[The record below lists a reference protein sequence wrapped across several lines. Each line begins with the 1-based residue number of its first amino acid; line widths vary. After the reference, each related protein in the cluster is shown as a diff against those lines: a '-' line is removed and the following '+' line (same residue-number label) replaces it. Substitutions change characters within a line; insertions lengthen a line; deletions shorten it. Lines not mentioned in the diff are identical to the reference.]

1 MRTGAPLCCF
11 DDDLMRAASAAQAR
25 FNSTC
30 NRRSSSVRA
39 IAGRVRW
46 SNTRRLPWLFSLE
59 PRPCVQTR
67 HLSVWFRGAILLCKS
82 PRPAYADASID
93 GGWAVQGQIRRPA
106 FLMNCQGACRGVVRR
121 GSVTELSRSAPSG
134 SEGGGQFRAAK
145 KFCHRGAALCTS
157 VQRST
162 PLSSKPNI
170 NIRIYSLRQMDL
182 DPKLR
187 RWGDHAQ
194 KGTGL
199 RGNERQLE

>member
-106 FLMNCQGACRGVVRR
+106 FLMNCQRAGHGEVRR
-121 GSVTELSRSAPSG
+121 GTVTALSRSIGWPKRLKRVRRLSLGVAPRCWPLDLRCRKVLTSTW
-134 SEGGGQFRAAK
+134 AA
-145 KFCHRGAALCTS
+145 AA
-157 VQRST
+157 R
-162 PLSSKPNI
+162 
-170 NIRIYSLRQMDL
+170 
-182 DPKLR
+182 
-187 RWGDHAQ
+187 
-194 KGTGL
+194 
-199 RGNERQLE
+199 

>member
-1 MRTGAPLCCF
+1 MSSLAPMRTGAPLCCF
-11 DDDLMRAASAAQAR
+11 DDGLMRAASAAQAR

-59 PRPCVQTR
+59 PRPCVLTR

-106 FLMNCQGACRGVVRR
+106 FLMNWHVQGVSTARALALRR
-121 GSVTELSRSAPSG
+121 PAWLLQANFALPKSSAPALR
-134 SEGGGQFRAAK
+134 QRAAQQV
-145 KFCHRGAALCTS
+145 A
-157 VQRST
+157 
-162 PLSSKPNI
+162 
-170 NIRIYSLRQMDL
+170 
-182 DPKLR
+182 
-187 RWGDHAQ
+187 
-194 KGTGL
+194 
-199 RGNERQLE
+199 

>member
-1 MRTGAPLCCF
+1 MSSLAPMRTGAPLCCF

-30 NRRSSSVRA
+30 NSRSSSVRA

-93 GGWAVQGQIRRPA
+93 GGWVVQGQIRRPA
-106 FLMNCQGACRGVVRR
+106 FLMNSHAEGVSTARTLRV
-121 GSVTELSRSAPSG
+121 APSG
-134 SEGGGQFRAAK
+134 SQFCAAE
-145 KFCHRGAALCTS
+145 KFCIGEPACSAASRL
-157 VQRST
+157 
-162 PLSSKPNI
+162 
-170 NIRIYSLRQMDL
+170 
-182 DPKLR
+182 
-187 RWGDHAQ
+187 AAA
-194 KGTGL
+194 
-199 RGNERQLE
+199 